1 MSNRI
6 GSLSVSV
13 STLNERRNHFR
24 VFAPVTLR
32 LRPLGDDAAGQ
43 ARDAVAPYEELV
55 AAAARYRKDL
65 NSSGRAFV
73 DRLLSTIDALIGQ
86 VNAVSGAG
94 DWAETSEVEANISV
108 SGLGFLWPSSLELG
122 SFAEVEFAFAGDGSA
137 VPFRVN
143 CDVVRSV
150 QDDSGE
156 WDLGLRFTEVPVATE
171 QRLVRILYDMQRAVL
186 RERSGQ
192 S

>member
-1 MSNRI
+1 M
-6 GSLSVSV
+6 SVSV

-24 VFAPVTLR
+24 VFVPVTLR
-32 LRPLGDDAAGQ
+32 LRPLGAAASGQ
-43 ARDAVAPYEELV
+43 PRDAVAPYEELV
-55 AAAARYRKDL
+55 VAAARYRKDL

-86 VNAVSGAG
+86 VNAASSAG
-94 DWAETSEVEANISV
+94 GWAESDSVEANISV
-108 SGLGFLWPSSLELG
+108 SGLGFLWATSLELG
-122 SFAEVEFAFAGDGSA
+122 SLAEVEFAFAEDGSA
-137 VPFRVN
+137 VPFRVT
-143 CDVVRSV
+143 CEVVRSE
-150 QDDSGE
+150 QEDSGE

-171 QRLVRILYDMQRAVL
+171 QRLVRILYDMQRAEL

>member
-6 GSLSVSV
+6 GSMSVSV

-32 LRPLGDDAAGQ
+32 LRGLGGAASGQ
-43 ARDAVAPYEELV
+43 PRDAVAPYEELV
-55 AAAARYRKDL
+55 VAAARYRKDL

-86 VNAVSGAG
+86 VNAASGG
-94 DWAETSEVEANISV
+94 DDWAQSKQVEANISV
-108 SGLGFLWPSSLELG
+108 TGLGFLWDRGFDLG
-122 SFAEVEFAFAGDGSA
+122 SEAEVEFAFAEDGSA
-137 VPFRVN
+137 VPFRVT
-143 CDVVRSV
+143 CEVVRCIHEE
-150 QDDSGE
+150 SGE
-156 WDLGLRFTEVPVATE
+156 WDLGLRFTEVPAATE
-171 QRLVRILYDMQRAVL
+171 QRLVRILYDMQRAEL